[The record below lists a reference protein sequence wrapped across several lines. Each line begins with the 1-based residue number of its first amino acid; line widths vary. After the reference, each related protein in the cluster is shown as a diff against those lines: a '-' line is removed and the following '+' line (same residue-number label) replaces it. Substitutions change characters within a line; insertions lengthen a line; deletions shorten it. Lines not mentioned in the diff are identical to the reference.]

1 MLRCRMRPCE
11 WRKQQRPHRE
21 GKRACT
27 HFVARLDSTY
37 ARKPQVCARTPFNQE
52 NHMSK
57 SPRQPTG
64 DGPSRLNRR
73 TLFAGAG
80 TVGAVAAV
88 ATVLPRVQPE
98 APAAAAARPA
108 PTRGGGYNL
117 SEHVKH
123 YYQTT
128 RI

>member
-1 MLRCRMRPCE
+1 
-11 WRKQQRPHRE
+11 
-21 GKRACT
+21 
-27 HFVARLDSTY
+27 
-37 ARKPQVCARTPFNQE
+37 
-52 NHMSK
+52 MSK
-57 SPRQPTG
+57 SPHQPAG

-88 ATVLPRVQPE
+88 ATVLPRLQPE
-98 APAAAAARPA
+98 APVAAPVRPA
-108 PTRGGGYNL
+108 PTRGGGYSL

>member
-1 MLRCRMRPCE
+1 MQESRMC
-11 WRKQQRPHRE
+11 
-21 GKRACT
+21 AST
-27 HFVARLDSTY
+27 H
-37 ARKPQVCARTPFNQE
+37 FNQE
-52 NHMSK
+52 IRMSK
-57 SPRQPTG
+57 SPRSSAS

-88 ATVLPRVQPE
+88 ATVLPRLQPE
-98 APAAAAARPA
+98 APSAAATRPA
-108 PTRGGGYNL
+108 PTRGGGYSL

>member
-1 MLRCRMRPCE
+1 MLRCGMKLH
-11 WRKQQRPHRE
+11 WWAKQQRVLTQ

-37 ARKPQVCARTPFNQE
+37 AKKPHVCASTHFNQE
-52 NHMSK
+52 IRMSK
-57 SPRQPTG
+57 SPRLSAA

-88 ATVLPRVQPE
+88 ATVLPRLQAK
-98 APAAAAARPA
+98 APSAAATRPA
-108 PTRGGGYNL
+108 PTRGGGYSL